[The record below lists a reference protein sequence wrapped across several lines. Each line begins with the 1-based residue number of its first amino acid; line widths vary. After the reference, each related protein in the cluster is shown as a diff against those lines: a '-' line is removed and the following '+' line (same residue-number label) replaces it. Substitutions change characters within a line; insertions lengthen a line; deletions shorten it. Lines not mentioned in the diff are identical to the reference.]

1 MSFEDKGDSL
11 ASDGLFTPFF
21 VSLHISPLPLPRLLL
36 PHDFP
41 GIFYADFDVA
51 VAYSSVNLVSYVSP
65 TFAIRGVD
73 NPLSQENQG
82 VMEKGRH
89 YRPTCPDA

>member
-21 VSLHISPLPLPRLLL
+21 ASLHIFPLPLPRLLL

-51 VAYSSVNLVSYVSP
+51 V
-65 TFAIRGVD
+65 GVVLLLSID
-73 NPLSQENQG
+73 NKVFICDNAKLNNC
-82 VMEKGRH
+82 K
-89 YRPTCPDA
+89 T

>member
-51 VAYSSVNLVSYVSP
+51 VPILVCRGHEIRLQRRP
-65 TFAIRGVD
+65 AGNHQATGMAHLTAIAGLR
-73 NPLSQENQG
+73 Q
-82 VMEKGRH
+82 
-89 YRPTCPDA
+89 